1 MPSKQAIDTLIVE
14 YILNNKEF
22 IKNNKINEIDQKIEN
37 LKELQNN
44 EEIIS
49 FLQVM
54 HKAFYPLFSF
64 YTKETEGLMSL
75 NTFMKFTK
83 DFEIFPYLIGKAKLN
98 SLFNAISQYSS
109 FIKKNQP
116 FIEHSL
122 FIDLIALMAL
132 EMVYPEPEP
141 SPLEKMLIFIEKIS
155 ESGGMGKIVMR
166 TGNNRI
172 GNCANFIDIFKN
184 LYPWYFDVNQE
195 DEKNNVED
203 FESLMKINN
212 DNDNNLDK
220 DNDINDIDN
229 NIKEELNKNENINNN
244 IINNDNLENIDE
256 DNKN

>member
-1 MPSKQAIDTLIVE
+1 
-14 YILNNKEF
+14 
-22 IKNNKINEIDQKIEN
+22 
-37 LKELQNN
+37 
-44 EEIIS
+44 
-49 FLQVM
+49 
-54 HKAFYPLFSF
+54 
-64 YTKETEGLMSL
+64 
-75 NTFMKFTK
+75 
-83 DFEIFPYLIGKAKLN
+83 
-98 SLFNAISQYSS
+98 
-109 FIKKNQP
+109 
-116 FIEHSL
+116 
-122 FIDLIALMAL
+122 MAL
-132 EMVYPEPEP
+132 EMIYPEPEP